1 METVTPPISAPVN
14 SARGQQVSVR
24 RHPVAAFLVLCF
36 GLTWAGLLPLAADSR
51 GWLPVHVPLWLLLL
65 AVMGPGVA
73 AFGVAGASGGYS
85 ELYARIT
92 RWRFGVGWYLVA
104 VLGPAG
110 LCATALSLDRLL
122 GGPPSTPPS
131 LTAVLAGAVLTL
143 GLGLSVI
150 SAEIG
155 WRGFLLPQLLE
166 RCSPLD
172 ASIVLGI
179 IWTAW
184 HLPYFGWI
192 GHPLAN
198 AQLPAFTLF
207 VLASSVVLTW
217 LYRGTGNSALPA
229 LLLQCSNITCQLL
242 LSVAPGEPRAFELY
256 AGLYALFAVLL
267 VFSHQL
273 SARAQEPDSRRA
285 SK

>member
-1 METVTPPISAPVN
+1 M
-14 SARGQQVSVR
+14 
-24 RHPVAAFLVLCF
+24 AAFLVLCL
-36 GLTWAGLLPLAADSR
+36 GLTWAGLLPVAADSR
-51 GWLPVHVPLWLLLL
+51 GWMPAHVPLWLLLL
-65 AVMGPGVA
+65 AVIGPGVA
-73 AFGVAGASGGYS
+73 AFSVAAASGGHG
-85 ELYARIT
+85 ELLARIT
-92 RWRFGVGWYLVA
+92 RWRFGVGWYVVA

-122 GGPPSTPPS
+122 GGPPSNPPS
-131 LTAVLAGAVLTL
+131 LTTVLPGAVLTL

-150 SAEIG
+150 SEEIG
-155 WRGFLLPQLLE
+155 WRGFVLPHVLA

-192 GHPLAN
+192 SHPLAN
-198 AQLPAFTLF
+198 TPLPAFTLF

-229 LLLQCSNITCQLL
+229 LLLQCSNITSQLL
-242 LSVAPGEPRAFELY
+242 LSVAPGEPRPFELY

-267 VFSHQL
+267 VFSHGL
-273 SARAQEPDSRRA
+273 SSGMLEPDSGRA
-285 SK
+285 GK